1 MIAKLVRF
9 VPLLTTV
16 ALACSA
22 PVAGGAKI
30 GAAPASD
37 GLIHATPALWAV
49 QDADTT
55 IYLFGTVH
63 MLKPDVRWF
72 EGDVK
77 AAFDRSDTL
86 VIEVAQGDPAKL
98 ATTFAR
104 LATNQGD
111 PPASQA
117 LTPQQSAR
125 YAAALK
131 TYHIPAEAMERVD
144 PWLIAINLSV
154 APLLQLGYQQDL
166 GADKLL
172 EAAATQSGKQVIGLE
187 SAEEQLGIFDAL
199 PRKVQIDYLNATL
212 EGLPEAEKEFTTL
225 INNWSRGRADA
236 LAKQMNDSLKDTPE
250 LAKPLL
256 LDRNVS
262 WAAWIAQ
269 RMEQPGTVFIAVGAG
284 HLAGKGSVIA
294 LLAQKRLIV
303 NRIGKHR

>member
-1 MIAKLVRF
+1 
-9 VPLLTTV
+9 
-16 ALACSA
+16 
-22 PVAGGAKI
+22 
-30 GAAPASD
+30 
-37 GLIHATPALWAV
+37 
-49 QDADTT
+49 
-55 IYLFGTVH
+55 
-63 MLKPDVRWF
+63 
-72 EGDVK
+72 
-77 AAFDRSDTL
+77 
-86 VIEVAQGDPAKL
+86 
-98 ATTFAR
+98 
-104 LATNQGD
+104 
-111 PPASQA
+111 
-117 LTPQQSAR
+117 
-125 YAAALK
+125 
-131 TYHIPAEAMERVD
+131 
-144 PWLIAINLSV
+144 
-154 APLLQLGYQQDL
+154 
-166 GADKLL
+166 
-172 EAAATQSGKQVIGLE
+172 LE